1 MVSSQKERVGGSER
15 RCLNGYIPKY
25 NHCREEIIGWE
36 EKEKS
41 KEEKRR
47 EKSKRNAKG
56 IQHEFHLFN

>member
-25 NHCREEIIGWE
+25 NHCREEIIGWK

-41 KEEKRR
+41 KEEKR
-47 EKSKRNAKG
+47 KK
-56 IQHEFHLFN
+56 